1 MTKLYAT
8 QLTDSN
14 AFSISNILKN
24 IVKLDDVITKSSM
37 SLMLEIFEKYTKITD
52 FGTENIVFCNLV
64 DAFGSFVHS
73 LHRRPTLPDD

>member
-1 MTKLYAT
+1 
-8 QLTDSN
+8 
-14 AFSISNILKN
+14 
-24 IVKLDDVITKSSM
+24 M
-37 SLMLEIFEKYTKITD
+37 SLMLEIFEKFTKITD